1 VVATVAVVAVVVAGP
16 SWGVEVSMPVV
27 LVLTGRVGSALSTEG
42 SMGGSCSTMAVSVS
56 TAGCATM
63 MLSCSVDRICE

>member
-1 VVATVAVVAVVVAGP
+1 MVATVAVVAVVVAGP